1 MKGHGADGRCSSMTA
16 ATASRELPSWTPT
29 MVAVVGVEAEL
40 RAQATALLRAAGFG
54 IWATRADGTP
64 DTGALEA
71 GTVVV
76 LLGTGTAIERV
87 RATQALADAH
97 PDAHLVVCMPA
108 DAANA
113 PLRRALRAGAAGI
126 VLDGE
131 LERTLAPTA
140 RAVAAGQLA
149 VPSSLRSQIAP
160 RALSYREK
168 QILGF
173 VVLGFTNRQIAD
185 ELFLAES
192 TVKTHLSSAFGKLDA
207 HSRADASA
215 RILDPESGY
224 GVGILALSTGAPTP
238 AS

>member
-1 MKGHGADGRCSSMTA
+1 
-16 ATASRELPSWTPT
+16 
-29 MVAVVGVEAEL
+29 MVAVVGDEAEL
-40 RAQATALLRAAGFG
+40 RAQATALLRGAGFG
-54 IWATRADGTP
+54 IWATPEDGTP

-87 RATQALADAH
+87 RATQAFADAH
-97 PDAHLVVCMPA
+97 PDAHVVVCMPA

-126 VLDGE
+126 VLEGE

-149 VPSSLRSQIAP
+149 VPSSLLSQIAP
-160 RALSYREK
+160 RALSHREK
-168 QILGF
+168 QILGL

-185 ELFLAES
+185 ELYLAES
-192 TVKTHLSSAFGKLDA
+192 TVKTHLSSAFAKLDA
-207 HSRADASA
+207 HSRAEVTAL
-215 RILDPESGY
+215 ILDPDEGR
-224 GVGILALSTGAPTP
+224 GLGILAAD
-238 AS
+238 AAARVA

>member
-1 MKGHGADGRCSSMTA
+1 MTA
-16 ATASRELPSWTPT
+16 ATAPRALPSWTPT
-29 MVAVVGVEAEL
+29 IVAVVGVEAEP

-54 IWATRADGTP
+54 ISATAANGTLE
-64 DTGALEA
+64 TGALA
-71 GTVVV
+71 PGTVVV
-76 LLGTGTAIERV
+76 LLATGTAIERA
-87 RATQALADAH
+87 RETQALADAH
-97 PDAHLVVCMPA
+97 PDAYVVVAMPA

-113 PLRRALRAGAAGI
+113 PLRRALRAGATGI
-126 VLDGE
+126 VLECD

-160 RALSYREK
+160 RALSFREK
-168 QILGF
+168 QILGL

-207 HSRADASA
+207 HSRADATA

-224 GVGILALSTGAPTP
+224 GIGIVAPGNGTSVP
-238 AS
+238 AA

>member
-1 MKGHGADGRCSSMTA
+1 MQVHDAERRCSNMTA
-16 ATASRELPSWTPT
+16 ATAPRALPSWTPT
-29 MVAVVGVEAEL
+29 MVAVVGVDAEL
-40 RAQATALLRAAGFG
+40 RARATALLRAAGFG
-54 IWATRADGTP
+54 IWSTPADGAL
-64 DTGALEA
+64 DTGNLEP

-76 LLGTGTAIERV
+76 LLSAGTAMERV

-97 PDAHLVVCMPA
+97 PDAYVVVAMPA

-126 VLDGE
+126 VLEGE
-131 LERTLAPTA
+131 LERALAPTA

-160 RALSYREK
+160 RALSHREK
-168 QILGF
+168 QILGL
-173 VVLGFTNRQIAD
+173 VVHGLTNRQIAD

-207 HSRADASA
+207 HSRADATA

-224 GVGILALSTGAPTP
+224 GVGILALGNGASTP
-238 AS
+238 AN

>member
-1 MKGHGADGRCSSMTA
+1 MQARDADQRSSSMTA
-16 ATASRELPSWTPT
+16 AAAPRSRPSWTPT
-29 MVAVVGVEAEL
+29 MVAVVGAEAQL
-40 RAQATALLRAAGFG
+40 CAQATALLRAAGFG
-54 IWATRADGTP
+54 IWATSGHGSPAA
-64 DTGALEA
+64 GALEP

-76 LLGTGTAIERV
+76 LLDSGTAIERV

-97 PDAHLVVCMPA
+97 PDAHVVVAMP
-108 DAANA
+108 DDVANA
-113 PLRRALRAGAAGI
+113 PMRRALRAGAAGI
-126 VLDGE
+126 VLEGE
-131 LERTLAPTA
+131 LERALAPTA

-149 VPSSLRSQIAP
+149 VPSSLRNQIAP
-160 RALSYREK
+160 RALSHREK
-168 QILGF
+168 QILSL

-207 HSRADASA
+207 HSRADATA

-224 GVGILALSTGAPTP
+224 GVGILSLGNGAPTP